1 MMVTME
7 IPDSL
12 YTLIQYVDYRAH
24 PDDVG
29 AVKCVPLMLMLRLP
43 AVVKI
48 VNLGGKCTRC
58 DGCVPWLLRLSA
70 VVYSR

>member
-1 MMVTME
+1 MVTME

-43 AVVKI
+43 AVV
-48 VNLGGKCTRC
+48 
-58 DGCVPWLLRLSA
+58 
-70 VVYSR
+70 